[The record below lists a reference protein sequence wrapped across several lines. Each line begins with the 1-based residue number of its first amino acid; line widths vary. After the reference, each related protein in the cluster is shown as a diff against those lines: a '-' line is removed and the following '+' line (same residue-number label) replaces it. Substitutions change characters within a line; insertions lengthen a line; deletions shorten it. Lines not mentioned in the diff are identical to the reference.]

1 MSSDQNWVQWASYG
15 HALARNLKDLRFM
28 RGLSQQDLADLA
40 GISRNQVS
48 NLERN
53 ENTSTKSS
61 DPVLSTVY
69 KLARALQV
77 PPAVLLPGV
86 GHNVDIICHPRQG
99 IEVSF
104 EWPATEEDTMAFQ
117 PRELMGRW
125 QGEAPQWHAAQRSRR
140 EQGKR

>member
-15 HALARNLKDLRFM
+15 HALACNLKELRIM
-28 RGLSQQDLADLA
+28 RGLSQQDLSDLA

-53 ENTSTKSS
+53 ENTSAKSS

-86 GHNVDIICHPRQG
+86 EHAVDVICHPRQG
-99 IEVSF
+99 IEISF
-104 EWPATEEDTMAFQ
+104 EWPVAEEDTVAFQ
-117 PRELMGRW
+117 PRALV
-125 QGEAPQWHAAQRSRR
+125 RSRWWEPGR
-140 EQGKR
+140 A